1 MNLHTGFM
9 TVLLA
14 TVAVSSPAF
23 AGDFDG
29 SKPLICATIEAR
41 DCVLGAACYTGE
53 AKTVGAPSF
62 IRIDFANKAI
72 IGQKSTSP
80 IASMESSESQLL
92 LQGTEQGYGW
102 ALAIHL
108 ETGDFSASM
117 TNTDGSFLMF
127 GTCTVD

>member
-1 MNLHTGFM
+1 MNPNQAIL
-9 TVLLA
+9 VLLTA
-14 TVAVSSPAF
+14 GMMAMPVH

-29 SKPLICATIEAR
+29 SKPLVCATIEAR

-62 IRIDFANKAI
+62 IHIDFANKTM
-72 IGQKSTSP
+72 IGEKSSSP
-80 IASMESSESQLL
+80 IASMEASETQLL

-102 ALAIHL
+102 AMALNL
-108 ETGDFSASM
+108 ESGDFSASL